1 MGAGDLMGWFDRIV
15 WTAVLATLFCVA
27 SIVAGLFGAPT
38 NIWAPLGMTG
48 VMFAVLNI
56 RATR

>member
-1 MGAGDLMGWFDRIV
+1 MDWFDRIV
-15 WTAVLATLFCVA
+15 WTAVLATVFCLA
-27 SIVAGLFGAPT
+27 SVIAGLLEAPI

>member
-1 MGAGDLMGWFDRIV
+1 MDWFDRIV